1 MRSGWCASPLKDRV
15 NLEPNEVHVWTVELD
30 TPAGTASG
38 GGELLSPDERQRV
51 AASAS
56 GVQARRFAA
65 GRGALRRI
73 LAGYLGADPRRLE
86 FAYGPFGK
94 PGLASRDGCHLE
106 FSVAHTGGVGQ
117 VAVRR
122 DRPIGI
128 DLEAVRPVDAVVI
141 ARRFLSDADAD
152 WVARLP
158 AARQVEGFLRLWAIK
173 ESYVKFTG
181 RGLTVP
187 LRDIDVLGL
196 CSGAAE
202 QGWAV
207 LLLDPGPGLLGA
219 LVTASPV
226 IALRPR
232 SFVLSGR

>member
-1 MRSGWCASPLKDRV
+1 MRSGCGAIPLKDRV

-152 WVARLP
+152 WVRLLIDTSNNEVSSQAP
-158 AARQVEGFLRLWAIK
+158 GIIRVEDNGCGMTEDQLRNGWLRISLSLKREIKAAGKTTE
-173 ESYVKFTG
+173 
-181 RGLTVP
+181 RGH
-187 LRDIDVLGL
+187 
-196 CSGAAE
+196 S
-202 QGWAV
+202 
-207 LLLDPGPGLLGA
+207 
-219 LVTASPV
+219 S
-226 IALRPR
+226 RPR
-232 SFVLSGR
+232 R